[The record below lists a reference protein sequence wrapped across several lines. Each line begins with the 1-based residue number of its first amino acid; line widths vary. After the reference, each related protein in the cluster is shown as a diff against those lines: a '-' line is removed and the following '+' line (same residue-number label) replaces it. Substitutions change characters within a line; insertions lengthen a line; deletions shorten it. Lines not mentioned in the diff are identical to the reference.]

1 MSDIEK
7 DAKAIVDNAL
17 EFKNLKLENSLLK
30 AVLKYRKPCVTCDKD
45 IATQLTKIAS
55 DLDLNYEVTNV
66 GKSQCKFMAWKDD
79 DLFN

>member
-7 DAKAIVDNAL
+7 DAKAIVDNVQSL
-17 EFKNLKLENSLLK
+17 RRLKYENSLLK
-30 AVLKYRKPCVTCDKD
+30 AILKYRKPCITCDKD
-45 IATQLTKIAS
+45 IAVQLAQIAS

-79 DLFN
+79 DLFD